1 MKKKL
6 KKGDLEFTKTDISES
21 KTLPNTL
28 IEIYTNENKLIFS
41 KRTDNNGKVVIK
53 QLPKGKYYIL
63 EKEAPEGYILNS
75 EKMYFEIKENGEIV
89 KATMKDEEIK
99 GTLEFSKTDISESKP
114 LPETLVEIHNAITD
128 DIVFSGRTNL
138 EGKITIKELVYG
150 KYYILEKEA
159 PEGYALNSEKMYFEI
174 KENGEI
180 VKATM
185 KDEEITGTLEFSKLD
200 FSTDEP
206 LPNTLIEIYTE
217 NDELL
222 FAKRTDQDGKV
233 VIKKLKY
240 GKYYIL
246 EKEAPNGYEL
256 NEERMY
262 FEIKENDEIVKA
274 TMKDERI
281 IKVPN
286 TEKTDLKELIISG
299 SSLIILGA
307 LLIIYGKKKKDK

>member
-1 MKKKL
+1 
-6 KKGDLEFTKTDISES
+6 
-21 KTLPNTL
+21 
-28 IEIYTNENKLIFS
+28 
-41 KRTDNNGKVVIK
+41 
-53 QLPKGKYYIL
+53 
-63 EKEAPEGYILNS
+63 
-75 EKMYFEIKENGEIV
+75 
-89 KATMKDEEIK
+89 
-99 GTLEFSKTDISESKP
+99 
-114 LPETLVEIHNAITD
+114 
-128 DIVFSGRTNL
+128 
-138 EGKITIKELVYG
+138 
-150 KYYILEKEA
+150 
-159 PEGYALNSEKMYFEI
+159 MYFEI

-246 EKEAPNGYEL
+246 EKEAPDGYEL
-256 NEERMY
+256 NEERMH
-262 FEIKENDEIVKA
+262 FEIKENGEIVKA